1 MKEVAFIFPGQGR
14 IPSGPPPPSPLV
26 DSLLDLAADLGL
38 PLREWFADRPEER
51 FSATRAA
58 QPALFIDSIAR
69 DCALRS
75 RGIVPAAV
83 AGHSLGEYVALV
95 SAGVLS
101 PSDALE
107 IVIER
112 GRLMEGIDGGM
123 AAIVGLP
130 PAEVEK
136 LCADAGEAVTVANYN
151 GPTQLVVAGPKEE
164 LDRVGRSAAEA
175 GGRVIPLRVSG
186 PFHSPAMRPAEEG
199 LAPLIERT
207 RFSDPKITVVS
218 GVSGK
223 IEGSGGGLKRLML
236 YQITSS
242 VRWVDVIRRLEG
254 VGITRAVE
262 VGSGNVLT
270 RLGRRTTEGIEFLT
284 YEEACDEGI

>member
-112 GRLMEGIDGGM
+112 GRLMERSSAPMPAKRSRSPTTTARPNSSSPARRRNSTGWEDR
-123 AAIVGLP
+123 P
-130 PAEVEK
+130 PR
-136 LCADAGEAVTVANYN
+136 
-151 GPTQLVVAGPKEE
+151 P
-164 LDRVGRSAAEA
+164 EA
-175 GGRVIPLRVSG
+175 G
-186 PFHSPAMRPAEEG
+186 
-199 LAPLIERT
+199 
-207 RFSDPKITVVS
+207 
-218 GVSGK
+218 
-223 IEGSGGGLKRLML
+223 
-236 YQITSS
+236 
-242 VRWVDVIRRLEG
+242 
-254 VGITRAVE
+254 
-262 VGSGNVLT
+262 
-270 RLGRRTTEGIEFLT
+270 
-284 YEEACDEGI
+284 